1 MTEVRLP
8 YPPNPL
14 TTFMW
19 HGSIDRSLHV
29 VVAAVAFWYKPSSS
43 HKHLYP
49 ALKDAAGKPIES
61 IVDGEITYT
70 PDPHGIEVFSN
81 ASGPDGV
88 PTLAPFARGVAD
100 AEQARFDVVAAQ
112 AHVKAIIKALP
123 ETFPAADIACWERF
137 FEAYPAN
144 VEAIPQDRL
153 HPIRLDA
160 IPPTATRAVQ
170 SSLAAHQV
178 IRMQAT

>member
-1 MTEVRLP
+1 MRAV
-8 YPPNPL
+8 
-14 TTFMW
+14 
-19 HGSIDRSLHV
+19 
-29 VVAAVAFWYKPSSS
+29 VAFWYKPYSS

-49 ALKDAAGKPIES
+49 TLKDASGKPVES
-61 IVDGEITYT
+61 IVDGEINYT

-81 ASGPDGV
+81 SSGPDGV
-88 PTLAPFARGVAD
+88 PPLAPFARSVAD
-100 AEQARFDVVAAQ
+100 AQKMRFDVSAAQ

-123 ETFPAADIACWERF
+123 NTFAAADTACWERF
-137 FEAYPAN
+137 FAAYPAN

-160 IPPTATRAVQ
+160 IPPTASRAVQ

-178 IRMQAT
+178 MHMHQPT